1 MEVPPHTSA
10 WSWCVVLHA
19 TLPAFGDQLAG
30 HENAE
35 HIKSGAGVCG
45 AGVGGD
51 GVGGALVTSGHHLN
65 CTVMNVPRSSHV
77 TVCGITLAYA
87 FMSNVQVFSLSSS
100 SPFE

>member
-1 MEVPPHTSA
+1 MEVPPAPHTSA

-45 AGVGGD
+45 D
-51 GVGGALVTSGHHLN
+51 CVGGAEVSGADVGLH
-65 CTVMNVPRSSHV
+65 
-77 TVCGITLAYA
+77 TLSTEYLC
-87 FMSNVQVFSLSSS
+87 QPL
-100 SPFE
+100 

>member
-45 AGVGGD
+45 AGVGGA
-51 GVGGALVTSGHHLN
+51 GVGGEGVGSGHHLN
-65 CTVMNVPRSSHV
+65 CASRNVPDLSQR
-77 TVCGITLAYA
+77 TVCVLPI
-87 FMSNVQVFSLSSS
+87 
-100 SPFE
+100 E

>member
-19 TLPAFGDQLAG
+19 TLPAFGDQLGG

-51 GVGGALVTSGHHLN
+51 GVGGDGVGGDGVGGDGVGGAGVGGAGVGGDGVGGGSVGVISAT
-65 CTVMNVPRSSHV
+65 
-77 TVCGITLAYA
+77 A
-87 FMSNVQVFSLSSS
+87 
-100 SPFE
+100 